1 MSALVSAIVHAAHRR
16 RVAVLAAVA
25 AAALVS
31 AEGIRRLSFDSNILS
46 LLPSEGRIFESFT
59 TFVSRFG
66 TLDQLYVVFT
76 APDGHTIAEYRDD
89 VEAWVEALRA
99 APEIERVDAGVPD
112 RSRDLSWLGD
122 RQFLLFSGPA
132 LDDALRRFTPEGVRK
147 NVIASRELL
156 AVPSSDVAAIV
167 RQDPLGLFDLLRATL
182 GGPQTGLSIG
192 AGTEGYVTANRRGR
206 LVIARPNRPPFD
218 LAFSHALDRRLQG
231 IRESMAATA
240 AASPDAGDDPPPPPM
255 QVEVAGGH
263 RIAVETESIVR
274 RESILNSAG
283 SLALI
288 LPLLFLVFRSFWL
301 VAVGSLPSAL
311 SLVVV
316 LGALGFAGTRLSAAA
331 TGSAAMLFGLG
342 VDGVVLLYVAH
353 QLAMTRWA
361 DGGRSG
367 EPPDASAIEGPSVS
381 MLLGMFTTAATFYG
395 LTFVDFPSLRQL
407 GRLIGHSMVVCAVLT
422 LVLVPALLAR
432 RPAGKPRRSLRLPRL
447 AGWIERRRT
456 PILAAAAGL
465 TVLLGAAM
473 FRLTVDPTLDR
484 LRSTT
489 EAARL
494 EERLGPAFGLP
505 GDAHIV
511 VAEGPGLEA
520 LLEKN
525 EQLVQR
531 LAADLPDVSVYPPSR
546 LLPSAASQA
555 RTMVRVGGA
564 GLSVDAIRSSL
575 EDSRVAAGFAPGAFD
590 PFAQRLPALLDPG
603 QRLTYDDFLSHD
615 AGDLISRFVA
625 RDGDRWRL
633 ATYLFPTTGEQVSRV
648 QSIVDDVDAS
658 QTLTGL
664 PLVNKELARRFMP
677 DFVTGLA
684 AGSGIVALL
693 VVATFRSLRL
703 SILALLPTAVGLV
716 WAAGLLALAGVELDL
731 FATFAVVTFVGIGVD
746 YGVHL
751 VHRYRER
758 GDAQQATAELA
769 PVILVA
775 GAITMLGY
783 GTLMWSSYPPLR
795 SIGLVSTVSV
805 VALAAAS
812 VLVLPALLTRSSG
825 K

>member
-1 MSALVSAIVHAAHRR
+1 VSSLVSAIVHAARRR
-16 RVAVLAAVA
+16 RVAVLAVVTAV
-25 AAALVS
+25 ALVS
-31 AEGIRRLSFDSNILS
+31 TEGIRRLSFDSNILS
-46 LLPSEGRIFESFT
+46 LLPSKGRIFESFT
-59 TFVSRFG
+59 TFVARFG
-66 TLDQLYVVFT
+66 TLDQLYIVFT
-76 APDGHTIAEYRDD
+76 APDGHTISEYRDD
-89 VEAWVEALRA
+89 IEEWIKALRA
-99 APEIERVDAGVPD
+99 APEIQRVDAGVPD
-112 RSRDLSWLGD
+112 RSRDLSWLAD
-122 RQFLLFSGPA
+122 RQLLLFSGSA
-132 LDDALRRFTPEGVRK
+132 LDDALRRFTPDGIRS
-147 NVIASRELL
+147 NVAASRELL
-156 AVPSSDVAAIV
+156 AVPSPDVAAIV
-167 RQDPLGLFDLLRATL
+167 RQDPLRLFDLLRATL

-192 AGTEGYVTANRRGR
+192 AGTEGYVTADRRGR
-206 LVIARPNRPPFD
+206 LVIGRPKRPPFD
-218 LAFSHALDRRLQG
+218 SAFSHALDRRLQE
-231 IRESMAATA
+231 IRQSMAAA
-240 AASPDAGDDPPPPPM
+240 AAANPDAIDDALPPPM
-255 QVEVAGGH
+255 RVDIAGGH

-274 RESILNSAG
+274 RESILNSLG

-342 VDGVVLLYVAH
+342 VDGVVLLYVSH
-353 QLAMTRWA
+353 QLAMTRWTDA
-361 DGGRSG
+361 GRRG
-367 EPPDASAIEGPSVS
+367 EPPDAGAIEGPSSS

-395 LTFVDFPSLRQL
+395 LMFVDFPSLRQL
-407 GRLIGHSMVVCAVLT
+407 GRLIGHSMVACAVLT
-422 LVLVPALLAR
+422 LLLVPALLPR
-432 RPAGKPRRSLRLPRL
+432 RPAGKPRRSLILPHL
-447 AGWIERRRT
+447 ASWIVRRRT
-456 PILAAAAGL
+456 PILATAAAL
-465 TVLLGAAM
+465 TVVLGAAM
-473 FRLTVDPTLDR
+473 LRLRIDPTLDR

-511 VAEGPGLEA
+511 VAEGAALDA
-520 LLEKN
+520 LLETN

-531 LAADLPDVSVYPPSR
+531 LSADLPEVAVYPPSR
-546 LLPSAASQA
+546 VLPSAASQA
-555 RTMVRVGGA
+555 RTVARVGDA
-564 GLSVDAIRSSL
+564 GLSVDAIRASL
-575 EDSRVAAGFAPGAFD
+575 EEARVAAGFAPGAFD
-590 PFAQRLPALLDPG
+590 PFTERLPALLDAG
-603 QRLTYDDFLSHD
+603 QRLSYDDFLSHD
-615 AGDLISRFVA
+615 AADLISRFVA
-625 RDGDRWRL
+625 RDGERWRL
-633 ATYLFPTTGEQVSRV
+633 ATYLFPTTSEQVSRV
-648 QSIVDDVDAS
+648 RDIVNDVDTS

-684 AGSGIVALL
+684 AGTAIVVLL
-693 VVATFRSLRL
+693 VFATFRNLRL

-716 WAAGLLALAGVELDL
+716 WAAGLFALAGVELDL

-769 PVILVA
+769 PVILMA

-812 VLVLPALLTRSSG
+812 VLVLPALLTRSLG